1 MNLTWEQ
8 VGRYSP
14 LPVNINRNDI
24 NYEYINQKW
33 ISIWYEF
40 EELLR
45 RNNLIINIGNHEFTE
60 VWDGVLYKK
69 LSDYPNIS
77 DWELRNII
85 EFVEY
90 EKNHDRN
97 CEIKCENVRIL
108 HLVQEAINKK
118 EKYMGISKPDKI
130 TECTACPKRRGCM
143 TDLVCHTTS
152 IENAIS
158 ILKCGSLLSAI
169 NVRNV
174 PVEQLM
180 AEDRNAARDPAD
192 YFEYIMFA
200 WGNCQAGD
208 RLVMERKLKRFPTDE
223 DLSIGFTPGIR
234 FYFKYEDLI
243 YHPMC
248 IFDGVLPMK
257 VKDEVIL
264 KDWIYKIVVP
274 LEEKEQIEIYIPDK
288 LKENVLYVRN
298 DCSDIWDWSEKVYSL
313 VRSK

>member
-1 MNLTWEQ
+1 M
-8 VGRYSP
+8 
-14 LPVNINRNDI
+14 
-24 NYEYINQKW
+24 
-33 ISIWYEF
+33 
-40 EELLR
+40 
-45 RNNLIINIGNHEFTE
+45 IINIGNHEFTE

-69 LSDYPNIS
+69 LSGYPNIS
-77 DWELRNII
+77 EWELRNII
-85 EFVEY
+85 EFAEY
-90 EKNHDRN
+90 EKNYSRN
-97 CEIKCENVRIL
+97 CVIECEDPKIL
-108 HLVQEAINKK
+108 HLVQEAISQK
-118 EKYMGISKPDKI
+118 EKYMRIPKPEKI

-158 ILKCGSLLSAI
+158 ILKCGSLLSAL
-169 NVRNV
+169 NVRKV

-180 AEDRNAARDPAD
+180 AEDRNAAGDPAD

-223 DLSIGFTPGIR
+223 DLSINFTPGIR
-234 FYFKYEDLI
+234 FYFRYDDLI
-243 YHPMC
+243 KHPAC
-248 IFDGVLPMK
+248 IYDGVLPMK

-274 LEEKEQIEIYIPDK
+274 LEEKEELQIYIPDM
-288 LKENVLYVRN
+288 LKEKVLYVEN